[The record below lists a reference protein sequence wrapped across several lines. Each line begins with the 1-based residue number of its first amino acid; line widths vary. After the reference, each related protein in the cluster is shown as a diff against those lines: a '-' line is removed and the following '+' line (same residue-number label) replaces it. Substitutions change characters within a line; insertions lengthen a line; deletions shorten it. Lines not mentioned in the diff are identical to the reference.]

1 MTDYRPLTRREQLE
15 YLRAF
20 LQAQKQQLEQEII
33 EVEEEYKLV
42 LKKEKEECQKSK
54 SNDY

>member
-1 MTDYRPLTRREQLE
+1 MNDYRPLTRREQLE

-20 LQAQKQQLEQEII
+20 LQKRKQQIEQEII

-42 LKKEKEECQKSK
+42 LKKEKEEWAMQ
-54 SNDY
+54 